1 MAPAPLV
8 TRATAS
14 ASGGFAWSRFGPT
27 LPVEPASCRVW
38 QPEQPALRKTFFP
51 AVGSPFLYC
60 AATDAFVSVGTV
72 PTTVDGSG
80 FAVFSPGF
88 EVEQPAAARAS
99 TIASGARRRTSASVY
114 RPCAVHGRLSPRRRD
129 PRHPYNPR
137 HETQVIRPRR
147 RPHRPDGAHD

>member
-1 MAPAPLV
+1 MAPAPFV

-14 ASGGFAWSRFGPT
+14 ERGGFAWSRFGPT
-27 LPVEPASCRVW
+27 LPVEPASCSVW
-38 QPEQPALRKTFFP
+38 QPEQPALRKTFLP
-51 AVGSPFLYC
+51 AAASPFLYC
-60 AATDAFVSVGTV
+60 AGTAAVVWVGTV

-88 EVEQPAAARAS
+88 EVEQPAARTS

-114 RPCAVHGRLSPRRRD
+114 RPCAVHGRLSRRGQD

-137 HETQVIRPRR
+137 HET
-147 RPHRPDGAHD
+147 